1 MTSDSPTL
9 AGQRLG
15 VFEIGPLLGAGGMGQ
30 VYRARDTALGRDV
43 ALKALP
49 PALTAD
55 AERLARLEREA
66 RVLASLNHPH
76 IAAIYGFVAADA
88 STTSGR
94 DQSAG
99 VAHPTTKA
107 LVLELV
113 EGETLAARI
122 VRRHLERRGIA
133 ARAGATTGGLPFED
147 ALAIARQIAS
157 ALEAAHDRGIVHRD
171 LKPANVMVTPA
182 GVVKVLD
189 FGLAKAMPAID
200 EQPEGGAHATTTAS
214 TADGVLLGTAS
225 YMSPEQARGHPVDAR
240 TDIWAFGCVLYEM
253 LAGRQAFPGD
263 TASDRL
269 AAVLERQPEWSGVPA
284 AVPAAVMQVLR
295 GCLEKDPARRWRH
308 IADVR
313 RLLEEPHAETTPVLP
328 STVDRVR
335 SRERLMWGGVAAL
348 LGSAALAAVMLPR
361 GGTDQAR
368 SGAPP
373 LTRLMIVPSAELP
386 LAIQGN
392 DRDVAI
398 SPDGTFVVYRAGTD
412 AQLVVRRLD
421 RLDSSPLTNVRNAR
435 MPFVSPDGRWV
446 GYVENNT
453 TLRKVAVS
461 GGSPISLA
469 TIPGAPRGAAWIDA
483 ATIVVA
489 TNASGLLR
497 VSATG
502 GEPTPLTA
510 VDRARGERAHGFPAV
525 LPGGTV
531 VLYTITMAE
540 RAAAQIAVL
549 DLRTLTSTQLISG
562 GSDARYIASGH
573 LLYASADSLL
583 AVPFDPERR
592 AVQGAPVPIA
602 ERVTTAVNGALNAA
616 VTEHGVLVYV
626 PVGSEPARSLI
637 WVDRRGR
644 EEAIPVSPGAYS
656 NPRLSPDGTKVALLV
671 QDGGATIGVWD
682 FKRQTLTRL
691 GDGFALVWTTDGHR
705 LVFAKNQPATSIP
718 TLHARAADGSG
729 IETRLTT
736 TDNVQVPTS
745 ATATDHIISDERRP
759 STGTDIVRVRVDWST
774 GQGASA
780 EGLVETTSTEQNG
793 DLSPD
798 GRFLAFES
806 NERGRFEIYATPYP
820 HVANGR
826 WQLSRDG
833 GTQPVWTSGGKELVF
848 LDSSNRLT
856 VVPVER
862 DGSTLRAGV
871 PTPLSIVPFRS
882 TSFTWRAYDVSRD
895 GQRFLILKDGAAG
908 AASRPSL
915 VIVQNFQ
922 DELKRLAPP

>member
-1 MTSDSPTL
+1 
-9 AGQRLG
+9 
-15 VFEIGPLLGAGGMGQ
+15 MGQ

-43 ALKALP
+43 ALKVLP

-55 AERLARLEREA
+55 AERLARFEREA

-88 STTSGR
+88 STSSGR
-94 DQSAG
+94 DQSAAA
-99 VAHPTTKA
+99 AHLMTKA

-122 VRRHLERRGIA
+122 VRCHLEPRGMA
-133 ARAGATTGGLPFED
+133 AHAGATTGGLPFEE
-147 ALAIARQIAS
+147 ALAIARQMAS

-171 LKPANVMVTPA
+171 LKPANVMVTAA

-189 FGLAKAMPAID
+189 FGLAKAMPVID
-200 EQPEGGAHATTTAS
+200 GQPEGAAHATTAART
-214 TADGVLLGTAS
+214 TEGMLLGTAS
-225 YMSPEQARGHPVDAR
+225 YMSPEQARGFPVDAR
-240 TDIWAFGCVLYEM
+240 TDIWAFGCVLYET
-253 LAGRQAFPGD
+253 LVGRQAFPGD
-263 TASDRL
+263 TVSDRL
-269 AAVLERQPEWSGVPA
+269 AAVLERQPEWSGVSA
-284 AVPAAVMQVLR
+284 VVPASVIRVLR

-313 RLLEEPHAETTPVLP
+313 RLLDEPPAEMTPMLP
-328 STVDRVR
+328 SSVDRVR
-335 SRERLMWGGVAAL
+335 SRERLVWGGVAAL

-361 GGTDQAR
+361 GGTGPAR
-368 SGAPP
+368 SGPPP

-398 SPDGTFVVYRAGTD
+398 SPDGTFVVYRAGMD
-412 AQLVVRRLD
+412 AQLAVRPLD
-421 RLDSSPLTNVRNAR
+421 RLDSSTLTNVRNAR
-435 MPFVSPDGRWV
+435 VPFVSPDGRWV

-502 GEPTPLTA
+502 GDPTPLTT
-510 VDRARGERAHGFPAV
+510 VDRARGERAHVFPAV
-525 LPGGTV
+525 LPGGTA

-540 RAAAQIAVL
+540 RAAAQVAVL

-562 GSDARYIASGH
+562 GSDARYVASGH
-573 LLYASADSLL
+573 LLYASADSML

-592 AVQGAPVPIA
+592 AVQGAPVPIG
-602 ERVTTAVNGALNAA
+602 ERLSTTMSGALNAA
-616 VTEHGVLVYV
+616 VTEDGVLVYV
-626 PVGSEPARSLI
+626 PVGSEPSRSLI

-656 NPRLSPDGTKVALLV
+656 NPRLSPDGTKVALEV
-671 QDGGATIGVWD
+671 RDGGAAIGFWD

-691 GDGFALVWTTDGHR
+691 GGGFALVWTTDGHR
-705 LVFAKNQPATSIP
+705 LVFAKNLTNTSLP

-729 IETRLTT
+729 TETRLTT

-745 ATATDHIISDERRP
+745 ATAAGDYIISDERRP
-759 STGTDIVRVRVDWST
+759 STGTDIVRVRVDWSA
-774 GQGASA
+774 GRGASA
-780 EGLVETTSTEQNG
+780 EGLVETASTEQNG

-806 NERGRFEIYATPYP
+806 NERGRFEIFVTPYP
-820 HVANGR
+820 QVANGR
-826 WQLSRDG
+826 WQLSLDG
-833 GTQPVWTSGGKELVF
+833 GTQPVWTSGGRELVF
-848 LDSSNRLT
+848 LDGSNRLT

-862 DGSTLRAGV
+862 DGTTLRAGV
-871 PTPLSIVPFRS
+871 PTPLSITPFRS
-882 TSFTWRAYDVSRD
+882 TSSTWRAYDVSRD

-908 AASRPSL
+908 AVSRPSL